1 MRIRLGS
8 LSLLLP
14 AVLAAGLAAVPL
26 ITIGSSLFGEGSETL
41 DHLLGTVLPTYA
53 LNSAFLMALT
63 AILSGMVGTGTAW
76 LVAAS
81 DFPGRRLFSWLL
93 VLPIAAPAYIV
104 AYLYTDLLEFAGPIQ
119 TALRDATGWQAGG
132 YWFPEIRS
140 LPGASLMLSFVLY
153 PYVYLLARASFAAQ
167 SRSQLLAARTL
178 GTSPLGSFRTVALP
192 AARPAIFG
200 GLALVMMETLAD
212 FGVAEYFAIPTF
224 STGIFRTWFALG
236 DRQGAMQLAGVML
249 VFVLVLVTWE
259 AATRRGHVASGDRL
273 SDGPRPFAL
282 KGGKAALACAACAIP
297 VILGFALPVAM
308 LLANIAAQVDQQ
320 PFAAVAS
327 SLGASLSTALIVAL
341 IATALAVLLV
351 YAVRGS
357 SGLGQGPGPV
367 RWLVRFSTLGYA
379 LPGALLAVG
388 ILAPVSSV
396 DVSLTRFLSDKAGW
410 SGGLVLTGTAAVLIY
425 ALTVRFLTISYN
437 SASAGMGRIPRSFD
451 AAARS
456 LGAGPSRVLREVHLP
471 LLSPQLLAGA
481 ALVFVDVMRE
491 LPATLILRPFNFET
505 LATRVYRLASDERI
519 VEASTPSLLI
529 VLVGLIPVIL
539 LAGERRA

>member
-1 MRIRLGS
+1 M
-8 LSLLLP
+8 
-14 AVLAAGLAAVPL
+14 AAGLAAVPL
-26 ITIGSSLFGEGSETL
+26 VAIVSALFSGGSETL
-41 DHLLGTVLPTYA
+41 DHLFGTVMPTYA
-53 LNSAFLMALT
+53 VNSAILMVLT
-63 AILSGMVGTGTAW
+63 ALISGTVGTGTAW
-76 LVAAS
+76 LIAAS
-81 DFPGRRLFSWLL
+81 EFPGRRLLSWLL

-104 AYLYTDLLEFAGPIQ
+104 AYLYTDLLEFAGPVQ
-119 TALRDATGWQAGG
+119 SALRDLTGWTAGG

-153 PYVYLLARASFAAQ
+153 PYVYLLARASFSAQ
-167 SRSQLLAARTL
+167 SRGQLLAARTL
-178 GTSPLGSFRTVALP
+178 GISPFGTFMTVALP

-249 VFVLVLVTWE
+249 IFVLLLVTWE
-259 AATRRGHVASGDRL
+259 AATRRGRVASGDRL
-273 SDGPRPFAL
+273 SDGPRPFTL
-282 KGGKAALACAACAIP
+282 KGGKAALACVACAVP
-297 VILGFALPVAM
+297 VLLGFVGPVLM
-308 LLANIAAQVDQQ
+308 LLANMASQLDDQ
-320 PFAAVAS
+320 PFAALAGS
-327 SLGASLSTALIVAL
+327 FGASLSTALIVAV
-341 IATALAVLLV
+341 ISTALAVLLV

-357 SGLGQGPGPV
+357 SGLGKAPGPV

-379 LPGALLAVG
+379 LPGALLAIG
-388 ILAPVSSV
+388 ILAPLSSI
-396 DVSLTRFLSDKAGW
+396 DVSLTRFLRDQAGW
-410 SGGLVLTGTAAVLIY
+410 SGGLVLTGTAAMLIY

-437 SASAGMGRIPRSFD
+437 SASAGMGRIPHSLD

-456 LGAGPSRVLREVHLP
+456 LGAGPARLLREVQLP
-471 LLSPQLLAGA
+471 LLSPQLLAGS

-519 VEASTPSLLI
+519 VEASTPALLI
-529 VLVGLIPVIL
+529 VLVGLVPVML
-539 LAGERRA
+539 LTGERRS